1 MESPPKET
9 AAAWHEARSR
19 SGSPSASMRA
29 QPPAISNREAASA
42 CHAGGSGTS
51 RKSSAPSAAKN
62 AMHAQTATMA
72 IAASLQDMLKAARA
86 PARREG
92 CLRAALRVSVR
103 RSKPPCGHGAQ
114 PVRRQH
120 ARPAPERAEHEKR
133 AGRHA
138 QGGQAL
144 GARRGKSAQR
154 NEPRAG
160 GEPPSMANGTVSA
173 GA

>member
-72 IAASLQDMLKAARA
+72 IAASRRICESGARSGAAGGLSAGR
-86 PARREG
+86 PSRFRQAR
-92 CLRAALRVSVR
+92 
-103 RSKPPCGHGAQ
+103 KPPCGHGAQ

-160 GEPPSMANGTVSA
+160 GRAASMANGTVSA